1 MSAMEII
8 DYRWTIILGGLALLA
23 LVYSW
28 KTEVRYI
35 GIALAANWAVTMFVV
50 MRLPIEA
57 IVSCN
62 ALVEIFVIL
71 AAVPCLLHTRG
82 VPAAVISLS
91 TTSCIVSLGYGTS
104 TNAAGMMAYQETV
117 NTIFGANCLITI
129 MTGILS
135 VVGTRAGDFMRWRS
149 SRRRAV
155 NAHRRVQL
163 AARTPRPFD

>member
-1 MSAMEII
+1 MNII

-23 LVYSW
+23 LLYSW
-28 KTEVRYI
+28 RTDVRLI
-35 GIALAANWAVTMFVV
+35 GIALVANMAITLIVAVT
-50 MRLPIEA
+50 LPIEA

-62 ALVEIFVIL
+62 ALVEILVIL
-71 AAVPCLLHTRG
+71 AAVPCLLSTRG

-135 VVGTRAGDFMRWRS
+135 VVGTRAGDLVRWRS
-149 SRRRAV
+149 SRRRAID
-155 NAHRRVQL
+155 AHHRVQL